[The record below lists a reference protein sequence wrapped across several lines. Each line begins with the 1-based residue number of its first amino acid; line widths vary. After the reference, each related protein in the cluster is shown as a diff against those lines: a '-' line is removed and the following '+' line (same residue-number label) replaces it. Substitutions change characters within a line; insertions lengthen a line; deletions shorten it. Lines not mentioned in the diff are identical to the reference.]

1 MKHRFISLDTE
12 TTGLD
17 PHAGDRIIEI
27 GLVEFVDRRP
37 SGKVFHVY
45 LNPDRPVD
53 PEAQKVHGLSNE
65 FLAKHKRFGDVV
77 DEMLEFVGDAELIIH
92 NAEFDLMFLSS
103 ELARCGRPPLD
114 NPVLDTLEYV
124 KRKEPGKR
132 ASLDAMADR
141 HNVDRSDRTLHGALI
156 DAKLLGE
163 VYIAMTRLQSTL
175 TLAASGTSAPVET
188 DWRSSIALLTKVT
201 PSEDEIASHDRYL
214 ADLDKESKGK
224 CVWLQAAQKAPSQ
237 ATAQA

>member
-17 PHAGDRIIEI
+17 PHAGDRVIEI

-37 SGKVFHVY
+37 TGRMLHVY

-53 PEAQKVHGLSNE
+53 PEAEKVHGLSNE
-65 FLAKHKRFGDVV
+65 FLAKHKRFAEVV
-77 DEMLEFVGDAELIIH
+77 DEVAEFVGDCELVIH
-92 NAEFDLMFLSS
+92 NAEFDLNFLNS

-141 HNVDRSDRTLHGALI
+141 YNIDRSDRTLHGALI

-163 VYIAMTRLQSTL
+163 VYIAMTRLQSSLAL
-175 TLAASGTSAPVET
+175 TTSASVAQVDGDWSDSIARLVQARPSNEEASAHEAYLAA
-188 DWRSSIALLTKVT
+188 
-201 PSEDEIASHDRYL
+201 
-214 ADLDKESKGK
+214 LDKETGGN
-224 CVWLQAAQKAPSQ
+224 CIWLKAHSAAGTPALH
-237 ATAQA
+237 